1 MYLIK
6 INTFIF
12 IFAISLIIAK
22 KSYAQEKDSLN
33 FIENVSDS
41 TNNKSKK
48 TGHFFDL
55 FKKKNKADKD
65 ENTSVENLEEDDT
78 TGIEKEKKKFKFS
91 DLFKTKAGED
101 SLTSGIEGSDTIPA
115 DSADNKFSFLNKNRN
130 DSTDT
135 IPGRPKRLFPGMWN
149 KMNREQQDSLLRAW
163 DDYDRGHF
171 KEKKR
176 FKFSRKDVEVAIKSE
191 KDRNLYE
198 KLVYNKARNK
208 PFNYKKKLITRMN
221 SRYRRAMLFERLNKS
236 KTAPTDSMSDQNRYQ
251 IVNNQFKRQS
261 KRETIRKNNIVIKY
275 DKKEDRLRR
284 KYELN
289 ENEIML
295 LNKGKAM
302 PLKGADLLIYNK
314 AQYKQERFT
323 EKLTKM
329 RRQRSF
335 ALQNEEMQKH
345 MKEKNK
351 INKKRDK
358 AHYVSLFG
366 KKKNKNDRK
375 FNSYEYPKRY
385 EK

>member
-6 INTFIF
+6 IHTILF
-12 IFAISLIIAK
+12 IFAISLIIAN
-22 KSYAQEKDSLN
+22 KSYAQEKDTLVN
-33 FIENVSDS
+33 IENYSD
-41 TNNKSKK
+41 TTANKVKK
-48 TGHFFDL
+48 EGKFFGFL
-55 FKKKNKADKD
+55 KKSEKKKGDDDSD
-65 ENTSVENLEEDDT
+65 EPPKTNHDSIGPDNQ
-78 TGIEKEKKKFKFS
+78 KKKFKLS
-91 DLFKTKAGED
+91 NLFKNRFGED
-101 SLTSGIEGSDTIPA
+101 SLTVQNEGRDTIPS
-115 DSADNKFSFLNKNRN
+115 DSAENNLSDLNKNRN

-135 IPGRPKRLFPGMWN
+135 IASRPKRLFPGMWN

-163 DDYDRGHF
+163 DDYDREHF

-176 FKFSRKDVEVAIKSE
+176 FKFSRKDIEVAIKLK

-198 KLVYNKARNK
+198 KFIYNRARNK
-208 PFNYKKKLITRMN
+208 PFDYKKKLITRMN
-221 SRYRRAMLFERLNKS
+221 YRYRRTMWFERLDRS
-236 KTAPTDSMSDQNRYQ
+236 KTAPSDSMSDQNRYQ

-261 KRETIRKNNIVIKY
+261 KRETIRKNNVVIKY

-284 KYELN
+284 RYELS

-302 PLKGADLLIYNK
+302 PLSGADLLIHNK
-314 AQYKQERFT
+314 AVFKQERFS

-335 ALQNEEMQKH
+335 ALQNEDMQKH

-351 INKKRDK
+351 MNKIRDK
-358 AHYVSLFG
+358 ERYVSLFG
-366 KKKNKNDRK
+366 KKRKKTDRK
-375 FNSYEYPKRY
+375 FNSYEYPERY